1 MCVCV
6 CNRLPPTQGVPLWNS
21 GDYAGCARAY
31 HAVATHF
38 ARGEPLLAEALA
50 AAEGQPED
58 ESFESQ
64 GWILRR
70 ALDQVVDRSR
80 SAATLMARERRAAAA
95 LEAGASARG
104 LTIEAYAQLLEDQV
118 NKVEEEKKK
127 KKMVM
132 MIKMKM
138 NY

>member
-1 MCVCV
+1 MKLTHPNTTPAAVYC
-6 CNRLPPTQGVPLWNS
+6 PT
-21 GDYAGCARAY
+21 D

-38 ARGEPLLAEALA
+38 APGERLLAEALA

-70 ALDQVVDRSR
+70 ALDAVVDRSR
-80 SAATLMARERRAAAA
+80 SAETLLARERRAAAA

-118 NKVEEEKKK
+118 NKVEEEKEKK
-127 KKMVM
+127 KVMM

>member
-1 MCVCV
+1 MKLTHPNTTPAAVYC
-6 CNRLPPTQGVPLWNS
+6 PT
-21 GDYAGCARAY
+21 D

-38 ARGEPLLAEALA
+38 APGERLLAEALA

-70 ALDQVVDRSR
+70 SR
-80 SAATLMARERRAAAA
+80 SAETLLARERRAAAA
-95 LEAGASARG
+95 LEAEAAARG

-118 NKVEEEKKK
+118 NEVR
-127 KKMVM
+127 
-132 MIKMKM
+132 
-138 NY
+138 